1 MNECLVAQFFD
12 LLYTLYKSKRYYE
25 ARRDVVRLCCSTC
38 RMVTTRR
45 SRRSDGAAVNSSIGR
60 RREAVR
66 LVCSTHDNTSTTTT
80 TTSSTSC
87 CREFQPSATTF
98 TLLAV
103 SFYLI
108 ATTLPVTVCYVLY
121 PRFSEGDPAIP
132 LSERPADAAWSS
144 HYTYRDVKMMVEEF
158 GMSHYA
164 CNFFIYLATGRSFR
178 RELRRLVAKLVP
190 CYRDLSDCDWSSQA
204 TSVVRTSRL

>member
-1 MNECLVAQFFD
+1 MRNSNIQSINLNDITKRLVA
-12 LLYTLYKSKRYYE
+12 
-25 ARRDVVRLCCSTC
+25 RLCCLTC
-38 RMVTTRR
+38 RIVTTGLN
-45 SRRSDGAAVNSSIGR
+45 RSDGAAVSNSLGR
-60 RREAVR
+60 RREAAR
-66 LVCSTHDNTSTTTT
+66 LVCSTHDNRTTTT
-80 TTSSTSC
+80 TTATISSNSC
-87 CREFQPSATTF
+87 CREFHPSATTF

-190 CYRDLSDCDWSSQA
+190 CCRELSDSDWSSQA
-204 TSVVRTSRL
+204 TRAVRTSRL

>member
-1 MNECLVAQFFD
+1 M
-12 LLYTLYKSKRYYE
+12 
-25 ARRDVVRLCCSTC
+25 
-38 RMVTTRR
+38 TRR
-45 SRRSDGAAVNSSIGR
+45 SRRSDGAHVSRPSSFGQ
-60 RREAVR
+60 RREAVP
-66 LVCSTHDNTSTTTT
+66 LVCSTHGNTAATTTT
-80 TTSSTSC
+80 ITTMSSTSC
-87 CREFQPSATTF
+87 GREFRPSATTF

-121 PRFSEGDPAIP
+121 LRFREGDPAIP
-132 LSERPADAAWSS
+132 SSDRPADVAWSS
-144 HYTYRDVKMMVEEF
+144 HYTYRDVRMMVEEF

-190 CYRDLSDCDWSSQA
+190 CYRDLSDSDWSSQA